1 MESSER
7 KWKMKLKEWKFE
19 KYLSDQDKM
28 IIIAKAEKRARDGK
42 DTVFYHGDTEI
53 TTERIENFKRRK
65 VSKETD
71 VEYPTAGKC
80 GYRIFLAGGSNRT
93 SRNPGVYQLSHSERR
108 E

>member
-1 MESSER
+1 
-7 KWKMKLKEWKFE
+7 MKLKEWNFE
-19 KYLSDQDKM
+19 KYLSDRDKR
-28 IIIAKAEKRARDGK
+28 IIVAKAEKRARDGK

-65 VSKETD
+65 VSKETE

-80 GYRIFLAGGSNRT
+80 GYCCIFLAGSSNRT
-93 SRNPGVYQLSHSERR
+93 SRNPGIYQLSHSKRR